1 MNNEFIYKLLAIRQ
15 ASNMGC
21 NGVHQNTHGEWIPCS
36 SIKQYLSINQ
46 PQLVKSRT
54 TILEMERRSSLRKKK
69 GKKRRKGWERLRE
82 RGIGGV
88 DNTPGVGLHSWDGRQ
103 GRTVN
108 MVRGGL
114 IPPRL
119 TGAMSTKTLEEKSE
133 QYSPRD
139 NDTDVFIDIESARR
153 RARQIGCIG
162 ISRRTSKS
170 GKTVWMPCTN
180 MSDYNNL
187 TGMSAL
193 GKLNQEKRTQSIVRT
208 ILSSEL
214 KKRKKSLVEEI
225 LGKAIGPK
233 ISGISRFAARSITQR
248 FDPKAEDGDGDGT
261 LQDGTTFERP
271 NVPNVPKIEPARETP
286 ISKSTISAVNKW
298 FKSTS
303 SSDRKK
309 LTGDSIEDFGARAR
323 STRGFAS
330 SSKPPKKESVKIEG
344 VENPDASETNPFR
357 NLGGRKMG
365 EIIRG
370 LVKPSNKNKK
380 QKTTYLIG
388 GTTGGGKSTVLDDHL
403 VVQGLVPSREE
414 SAHVDP
420 DFIKLGLP
428 GYNDGAGA
436 SMVHD
441 ESLRSAQRTMD
452 DARQEGMDI
461 VATGAGSTRQR
472 AMIAQARRS
481 GDRVVA
487 HWVHIPAEEASRRM
501 KARQKETGRTIPDQ
515 SSHFANSI
523 PRMVSDATANGEVDE
538 FYIWDNNVEK
548 GQPPRLIASFKDG
561 KLEVLDQKKLDE
573 FMNGNKLSP
582 KAREGDVLSAGE
594 REALK
599 ESDEFLGITSSS
611 KPKKGGR
618 YTPPKNAPQNKP
630 SSPPPGLPG
639 AVPPPGIPGALGPT
653 NSGAIGARS
662 PFGTDPGTGVNT
674 SLSQIQDIDKRI
686 EDRVVAFI
694 AKLNNR
700 LTQKRDGSPKD
711 PINYVIKKLA
721 ETLKGSR
728 YTQEEQMGGK
738 VGPPAPISIS
748 RFSLKGQLDT
758 PEGIAKV
765 VKNFVPIK
773 KNSETDDE
781 FVVRLFET
789 IPLLSFSFISGTQNK
804 EDELKKILKKVG
816 YDPVEQ
822 KNLRKVLEEEL
833 TNNKAF
839 RELVE
844 EFGLPIFISGN
855 GMPGGEP
862 MTSTAAYHA
871 AGAGLIVISKNVVKK
886 GRHESIGSTFE
897 KPKFGTLQETVR
909 HEWFHYLDAVLMASD
924 SKTLNVRERVYLAGL
939 TQLTNDP
946 ESVVRKIIGGKDLP
960 KYLEGAILGD
970 LSAQIRQAHPGW
982 SEDKIRK
989 EAQEFL
995 SEELKERR
1003 LEFLIN
1009 LDSVIDSVLFDEDMI
1024 GEILRDRGGVLDAI
1038 AEKYSEYARF
1048 GLHELIAEIG
1058 RMITSTPAER
1068 ANPNNDIGIIDDSTV
1083 DLLES
1088 LYPSINRSQWLN
1100 IIRTSYPGIQI
1111 KVLRNK

>member
-1 MNNEFIYKLLAIRQ
+1 
-15 ASNMGC
+15 
-21 NGVHQNTHGEWIPCS
+21 
-36 SIKQYLSINQ
+36 
-46 PQLVKSRT
+46 
-54 TILEMERRSSLRKKK
+54 MERRSSLRKKK
-69 GKKRRKGWERLRE
+69 GKKRRKGWEKLRE

-119 TGAMSTKTLEEKSE
+119 SGAMSTKTLEEKSE

-162 ISRRTSKS
+162 VSRRTSKS

-286 ISKSTISAVNKW
+286 VSKSTISAVSKW

-309 LTGDSIEDFGARAR
+309 LTGGSIEDFGARAR

-344 VENPDASETNPFR
+344 IENPNASETNPFR

-380 QKTTYLIG
+380 QRTTYLIG

-452 DARQEGMDI
+452 DARQEGMDV

-472 AMIAQARRS
+472 AMIAQARRN
-481 GDRVVA
+481 GDKVVA

-594 REALK
+594 LEALK
-599 ESDEFLGITSSS
+599 ESDEFLGIASSS

-630 SSPPPGLPG
+630 SSPLPGAPG
-639 AVPPPGIPGALGPT
+639 AVPPPGIPGAVGPT
-653 NSGAIGARS
+653 NQGAIGARS
-662 PFGTDPGTGVNT
+662 PFSTEPGTGVNT

-711 PINYVIKKLA
+711 PVGYVIKKLE

-728 YTQEEQMGGK
+728 YTQEESMGGK
-738 VGPPAPISIS
+738 EGPSAPISIP

-789 IPLLSFSFISGTQNK
+789 IPILRFTLISDRQDRENQLKDLLKRI
-804 EDELKKILKKVG
+804 G

-822 KNLRKVLEEEL
+822 KNLRKVLQEEL

-844 EFGLPIFISGN
+844 EFGLPMFISGN

-862 MTSTAAYHA
+862 LGGISGYHA
-871 AGAGLIVISKNVVKK
+871 AGAGLVVMSKNHVKK
-886 GRHESIGSTFE
+886 GRHESIGSTLE
-897 KPKFGTLQETVR
+897 KPKFDTLKETVR

-924 SKTLNVRERVYLAGL
+924 SKTLDVRKQIYLAGL
-939 TQLTNDP
+939 TQLANDP

-960 KYLEGAILGD
+960 KYLEGAILG
-970 LSAQIRQAHPGW
+970 SIGRQIRAVHPGW
-982 SEDKIRK
+982 SEDKVRI
-989 EAQEFL
+989 EAMEFF
-995 SEELKERR
+995 SNELKERR
-1003 LEFLIN
+1003 AEFVAQLN
-1009 LDSVIDSVLFDEDMI
+1009 DTIDNILFDEDMI
-1024 GEILRDRGGVLDAI
+1024 DEILRDRGGVLDAT
-1038 AEKYSEYARF
+1038 AGKYSEYARF
-1048 GLHELIAEIG
+1048 GLHELIAEVG

-1068 ANPNNDIGIIDDSTV
+1068 ANPNNNIGKIDDSTV

-1088 LYPSINRSQWLN
+1088 LFPSISRSQWLN
-1100 IIRTSYPGIQI
+1100 IIRIAYPGIQI

>member
-1 MNNEFIYKLLAIRQ
+1 
-15 ASNMGC
+15 MGC
-21 NGVHQNTHGEWIPCS
+21 NGAHQNTHGEWIPCS

-69 GKKRRKGWERLRE
+69 GKKRRKGWEKLRE
-82 RGIGGV
+82 RGVGGI
-88 DNTPGVGLHSWDGRQ
+88 DSTLGVGLHSWDGRQ
-103 GRTVN
+103 GRNVN
-108 MVRGGL
+108 LIRGGI
-114 IPPRL
+114 IPPR
-119 TGAMSTKTLEEKSE
+119 TNGAMSTKTLEEKGE

-162 ISRRTSKS
+162 VSRRTSKS
-170 GKTVWMPCTN
+170 GKAVWMPCTN

-208 ILSSEL
+208 ILSNEL

-271 NVPNVPKIEPARETP
+271 NVPNVPKLEPVRETP
-286 ISKSTISAVNKW
+286 VSKSTISAVGKW

-303 SSDRKK
+303 SSDREK
-309 LTGDSIEDFGARAR
+309 LTGGSIEDFGARAR

-330 SSKPPKKESVKIEG
+330 SSKPPQKESVKIEG
-344 VENPDASETNPFR
+344 IENPDASDTNPFR

-380 QKTTYLIG
+380 KRTTYLIG

-452 DARQEGMDI
+452 DARQEGMDV

-472 AMIAQARRS
+472 AMIAQARRN

-523 PRMVSDATANGEVDE
+523 PRMVSDATSNGEVDE

-561 KLEVLDQKKLDE
+561 KLDILDQEKLDE

-594 REALK
+594 LEALK
-599 ESDEFLGITSSS
+599 ESDEFLGVTSSS

-630 SSPPPGLPG
+630 SSPLPGASGAVPPPGIPG
-639 AVPPPGIPGALGPT
+639 AVPPPGIPGAVGTT
-653 NSGAIGARS
+653 NQGAIGSRS
-662 PFGTDPGTGVNT
+662 PFGEEPGMGVNT
-674 SLSQIQDIDKRI
+674 SLSQIQDIDKII

-700 LTQKRDGSPKD
+700 LTKKRDGSPKD
-711 PINYVIKKLA
+711 PLGYVIKKLA
-721 ETLKGSR
+721 KTLQGSR
-728 YTQEEQMGGK
+728 YTQEESM
-738 VGPPAPISIS
+738 VGREGPAAPISIP

-765 VKNFVPIK
+765 VKNFVPIRK
-773 KNSETDDE
+773 GSETDDD
-781 FVVRLFET
+781 FASRLFET
-789 IPLLSFSFISGTQNK
+789 IPILRYTLISGRQDG
-804 EDELKKILKKVG
+804 ESQLKDLLQRIG

-822 KNLRKVLEEEL
+822 KNLRKVLQEEL

-844 EFGLPIFISGN
+844 EFGLPMFIGGN
-855 GMPGGEP
+855 GMPDGQPMGG
-862 MTSTAAYHA
+862 TSGYHT
-871 AGAGLIVISKNVVKK
+871 AGAGLVVMNKDHVKK
-886 GRHESIGSTFE
+886 GSHESIGSTLE
-897 KPKFGTLQETVR
+897 KPKFDTLKETVR

-924 SKTLNVRERVYLAGL
+924 SKTLDIRKQVYLAGL
-939 TQLTNDP
+939 TELAKDP
-946 ESVVRKIIGGKDLP
+946 GSVVRKIIGGKDLP
-960 KYLEGAILGD
+960 KYLEERILGS
-970 LSAQIRQAHPGW
+970 LGQQIRRAHPGW
-982 SEDKIRK
+982 SEDKVRV
-989 EAQEFL
+989 EAMEFF

-1003 LEFLIN
+1003 AEFVAQLN
-1009 LDSVIDSVLFDEDMI
+1009 DTIDGILFDEDMI
-1024 GEILRDRGGVLDAI
+1024 DEILRDRGGVLDAI
-1038 AEKYSEYARF
+1038 AGKYSEYARF
-1048 GLHELIAEIG
+1048 GLHELIAEVG

-1068 ANPNNDIGIIDDSTV
+1068 ANPNNNIGKIDDSTV

-1088 LYPSINRSQWLN
+1088 LFPSIGRSQWLN
-1100 IIRTSYPGIQI
+1100 IIRIAHPGIQI